1 MRHISMWALA
11 AIAMVIWVPG
21 CGDDDDDASTGSGQ
35 AVDDDNDDDV
45 DDDADDDDTDD
56 DATDDDVDDD
66 ADDDVDDDD
75 EVPLPVTPDV
85 LLDGEF
91 GETEGLAFLPDG
103 RMFVQG
109 DDGVHEIFGDGTYA
123 TRATF
128 VDPLGLAHD
137 GDGNILVAD
146 YGDTSGFD
154 FGDYEVD
161 GSIVRMTPNGDKTT
175 IATGIADPNFIAVR
189 DDGSLLVSDDFVTDM
204 FLVPAGGGAP
214 SVFTDAIEAANG
226 LVFSLDRSVLYVCQT
241 FINAGGILP
250 DRRIWS
256 VALDENGD
264 PGDVSLF
271 VELPVGSAPD
281 GAALDEEGRLYVA
294 ANLMGTI
301 WRIDPAGPTVE
312 KVADGMPFVASL
324 AFSRG
329 GEFPETTLYAT
340 QLVGGKI
347 WSLDL
352 GVAGAQLP

>member
-1 MRHISMWALA
+1 MPSYFPWVFVLLALSF
-11 AIAMVIWVPG
+11 MTTG
-21 CGDDDDDASTGSGQ
+21 CGDDDDSDDSGS
-35 AVDDDNDDDV
+35 
-45 DDDADDDDTDD
+45 TDD
-56 DATDDDVDDD
+56 DATDDDTADDDDASDDDTDDD
-66 ADDDVDDDD
+66 ADDDTVDDDVD
-75 EVPLPVTPDV
+75 DDVEEAPLPVTPAV

-91 GETEGLAFLPDG
+91 DQTEGIAFLPDG
-103 RMFVQG
+103 RLFVQG
-109 DDGVHEIFGDGTYA
+109 DEGVHEVFADGSYE

-128 VDPLGLAHD
+128 VAPLGLAHD
-137 GDGNILVAD
+137 GDGNILVAE
-146 YGDTSGFD
+146 YGETSGFD

-161 GSIVRMTPNGDKTT
+161 GTIVRMTPDGDKET

-189 DDGSLLVSDDFVTDM
+189 DDGSFLVSDDFVTEM
-204 FLVPAGGGAP
+204 FVIPAGGGAT

-250 DRRIWS
+250 DRRIWT

-264 PGDVSLF
+264 PGDIPLL

-281 GAALDEEGRLYVA
+281 GAALDEKGRLYVA

-301 WRIDPAGPTVE
+301 WRIDPVGPVVE

-324 AFSRG
+324 AFGRG

-340 QLVGGKI
+340 QLVGGKV

-352 GVAGAQLP
+352 GVSGAPLP